1 MEIRRRKSA
10 TLHCQKEA
18 ADVAPLT
25 GTTKLGVKIEGGDRI
40 LITDKVA
47 REAGLEETQAQVVP
61 LLANSIILVAYN
73 SKSNINEVTW
83 DCYSSILSQMWMTLP
98 ILNQMFF

>member
-1 MEIRRRKSA
+1 M
-10 TLHCQKEA
+10 
-18 ADVAPLT
+18 APLT

-47 REAGLEETQAQVVP
+47 REDGLEETQAQVVP

-98 ILNQMFF
+98 SLNQMFF